1 MKVVVVGAGFAGLAA
16 AVALIERRHEVT
28 LLERRGVLGG
38 RATSF
43 PDAQSGTDVD
53 NGTHLMVG
61 AYTATLDLIRRAGAG
76 RWLWEQDELRLD
88 WIDAG
93 GMTSL
98 DCPPLPAPLHL
109 FAGLMGLRLP
119 WRVRLQALRL
129 GWHVRFGADPVGLTL
144 AEYLAR
150 AGQGPEARRLL
161 WDPLA
166 TAMLN
171 ETPERAAAVLFRRVF
186 HDAFLCSRRASRLVF
201 LRCGWGR
208 LHEQLADY
216 FQRRGGQLRRRALV
230 EAVELDGARVRG
242 VRLTQR
248 AENRAALRA
257 GKPAQDA
264 WLDSDAV
271 VAAVPWG
278 VLPAL
283 LPEPWRARTPFAEL
297 ARFKAAPIV
306 SVELWLD
313 RPVLP
318 ALMLGFREG
327 EMEWVF
333 DKGRLFGRTG
343 LPQHLSFVISAAH
356 RAHPRPKAELVAAAE
371 AALRRHFPAAAEARV
386 QRSLVLREA
395 AATFSADPAT
405 EGLRPGND
413 TPIAG
418 LYLAGDWTNTGLPAT
433 IEGAVRSG
441 RAAAAALER
450 G

>member
-43 PDAQSGTDVD
+43 RDAWSGSEVD
-53 NGTHLMVG
+53 NGTHLMIG
-61 AYTATLDLIRRAGAG
+61 AYADTLDLIRRAGAG
-76 RWLWEQDELRLD
+76 AWLWEQDDLRLD
-88 WIDAG
+88 WIDAQG
-93 GMTSL
+93 VTSL
-98 DCPPLPAPLHL
+98 SCPPLPAPLHL
-109 FAGLMGLRLP
+109 FAGLLGLRLP
-119 WRVRLQALRL
+119 WRVRVQALRL
-129 GWHVRFGADPVGLTL
+129 GWQVRFGAQPEGLTL
-144 AEYLAR
+144 AEYLSR
-150 AGQGPEARRLL
+150 AGQGAEARRLL

-186 HDAFLCSRRASRLVF
+186 QEAFLRSRRASRLVF

-208 LHEQLADY
+208 LHERLADY
-216 FQRRGGQLRRRALV
+216 FQRRGGHLRRRALA
-230 EAVELDGARVRG
+230 EALELDGPRVRG

-248 AENRAALRA
+248 AESREALRA
-257 GKPAQDA
+257 GVRPRGELLEA
-264 WLDSDAV
+264 DAV

-278 VLPAL
+278 ALPGLLPA
-283 LPEPWRARTPFAEL
+283 EWRARTPFVEL
-297 ARFKAAPIV
+297 GRFQAAPIV
-306 SVELWLD
+306 SVDLWLD
-313 RPVLP
+313 RAVP
-318 ALMLGFREG
+318 APLMLGFREG
-327 EMEWVF
+327 EMEWMF
-333 DKGRLFGRTG
+333 DKGRLFGRAG
-343 LPQHLSFVISAAH
+343 VPQHLSFVISAAH
-356 RAHPRPKAELVAAAE
+356 RAHPRPNAELVAAAQ

-386 QRSLVLREA
+386 THSLVLREA

-405 EGLRPGND
+405 ECLRPGNV
-413 TPIAG
+413 TPLAG

-450 G
+450 A